1 MTSVT
6 LRFRAWLDRWGP
18 ILPLLL
24 AEGTVWLGFG
34 ALLPILPI
42 YFVEHGVD
50 LPTLGIVVAAWPA
63 ARLVG
68 EPVFGWVADRSS
80 RKQMMVTGLVLA
92 AGVAV
97 LPLFIVGPVAFVA
110 LRALAG
116 LCASIYD
123 PAARGYLVDANPPER
138 QGETFGYYGAAQM
151 GGFMIGPAVGGV
163 AAAVSGEP
171 TVVFWVA
178 GIALLVSAVLV
189 VVRVRDIAHV
199 SPVPASSAAV
209 QSAAPS
215 AAPSATA
222 TRSAAVPTP
231 SVSRGTGLMSTLLI
245 AAVVFNVGSF
255 FAGGSYEVV
264 WSLYLTSLGAGL
276 DVIGLSFATFS
287 LPVVLL
293 SPFTGRLIDR
303 EGGFIALVVG
313 MGGIAVCGALY
324 PLIPEVWFV
333 VVLGLVEGTA
343 FAFAS
348 PALYLLVARSSPPGR
363 SSTAQGMFGA
373 AGTVG
378 TIVASLLAGML
389 AAQDMR
395 FPFYAAGIVTGAAL
409 LLGLAIGRRRL
420 WAVLQP
426 SHLTPVSAPTPSL
439 MEAPG

>member
-1 MTSVT
+1 MT
-6 LRFRAWLDRWGP
+6 LRFHAWLDRWGP

-24 AEGTVWLGFG
+24 AEATVWLGFG

-80 RKQMMVTGLVLA
+80 RKQMMVAGLVLA

-97 LPLFIVGPVAFVA
+97 LPLFIIGPVAFVA

-171 TVVFWVA
+171 TVVLWVA

-189 VVRVRDIAHV
+189 MVRVRDIPHV
-199 SPVPASSAAV
+199 SP
-209 QSAAPS
+209 AAPS
-215 AAPSATA
+215 AAAPSAA
-222 TRSAAVPTP
+222 APSAAA
-231 SVSRGTGLMSTLLI
+231 SRGAGLMSTLLI

-264 WSLYLTSLGAGL
+264 WSLYLTSLGASL
-276 DVIGLSFATFS
+276 DVIGLSFVTFS

-293 SPFTGRLIDR
+293 SPFTGRLVDR

-313 MGGIAVCGALY
+313 MGGVAVCGVLY
-324 PLIPEVWFV
+324 PLIPEIWFV

-363 SSTAQGMFGA
+363 SSTAQGLFGA

-378 TIVASLLAGML
+378 TIVASLLAGTL
-389 AAQDMR
+389 AAQDLR
-395 FPFYAAGIVTGAAL
+395 FPFYTAGIVTGAAL

-426 SHLTPVSAPTPSL
+426 SHLDPVPTPTPSL
-439 MEAPG
+439 VEAPG